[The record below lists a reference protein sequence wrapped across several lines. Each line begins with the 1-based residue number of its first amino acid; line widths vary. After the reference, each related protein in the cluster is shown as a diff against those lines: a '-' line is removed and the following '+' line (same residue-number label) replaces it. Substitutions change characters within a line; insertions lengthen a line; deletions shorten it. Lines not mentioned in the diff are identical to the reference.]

1 MFLMAKETWLLNP
14 ETKDLVFDAEGILSV
29 IEDEAA
35 DIQQI
40 WMVLQTW
47 KGDFNLVPNHGT
59 DYERILGE
67 PEDEDTADEIIRE
80 AVFQEPDVSSLDEI
94 FTEVIEK
101 RALEISISGTLKNGA
116 SVSMEV
122 GVNG

>member
-1 MFLMAKETWLLNP
+1 MAKETWLLNP